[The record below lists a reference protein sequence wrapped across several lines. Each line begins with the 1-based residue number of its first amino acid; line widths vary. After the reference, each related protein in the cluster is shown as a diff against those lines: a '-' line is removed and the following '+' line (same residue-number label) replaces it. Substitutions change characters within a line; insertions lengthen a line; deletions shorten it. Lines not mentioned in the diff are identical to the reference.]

1 MTENA
6 TTGRG
11 KVYRFPKVG
20 WLRKT
25 LDGVGLGGVSAGL
38 AYKLKI
44 QTWIVRLAWVLS
56 VFFFGWPVFI
66 YILFWIFMPPAET
79 PEDYDK
85 VCK

>member
-6 TTGRG
+6 ATGRG
-11 KVYRFPKVG
+11 KVYRFPKEG
-20 WLRKT
+20 MS
-25 LDGVGLGGVSAGL
+25 GVSAGL

-44 QTWIVRLAWVLS
+44 QTWIVRLAWALLGL
-56 VFFFGWPVFI
+56 FFGWPVFV
-66 YILFWIFMPPAET
+66 YIFFWIFMPSAET